1 VRHLDEVVDLSA
13 HGLRPADGP
22 TQDRFVKD
30 EECFRRLGPLEQFL
44 SLLAPIRNG
53 VSSHEVVLVVGG
65 ALAAWPRTR
74 RMVGDRV
81 RSVVVQH
88 RLRTAFRELSLT
100 SWSGRAPAIIW
111 SAPCPEG
118 LRVHL
123 ACPAGISADDLVEE
137 REALAAACYA
147 ADVRVERDPRH
158 ATVVV
163 LVVVTRIP
171 LVPGPIPYTGT

>member
-1 VRHLDEVVDLSA
+1 MRWIAVKPDRRRRVNLLLTPYRWRYEI
-13 HGLRPADGP
+13 GLVALVAGLV
-22 TQDRFVKD
+22 Q
-30 EECFRRLGPLEQFL
+30 LGRTTHWILPWV
-44 SLLAPIRNG
+44 I
-53 VSSHEVVLVVGG
+53 VLVVGG

-100 SWSGRAPAIIW
+100 SGSGRAPAIIW
-111 SAPCPEG
+111 SAPRPEG

-123 ACPAGISADDLVEE
+123 ACPAGVSADDLVEE

>member
-1 VRHLDEVVDLSA
+1 MPGTWPLRLARFRDEL
-13 HGLRPADGP
+13 
-22 TQDRFVKD
+22 QDWLWKPDERFA
-30 EECFRRLGPLEQFL
+30 EERG
-44 SLLAPIRNG
+44 
-53 VSSHEVVLVVGG
+53 
-65 ALAAWPRTR
+65 
-74 RMVGDRV
+74 
-81 RSVVVQH
+81 
-88 RLRTAFRELSLT
+88 
-100 SWSGRAPAIIW
+100 APAIIW

-123 ACPAGISADDLVEE
+123 ACPAGVSADDLVEE

>member
-1 VRHLDEVVDLSA
+1 MRWIAVK
-13 HGLRPADGP
+13 P
-22 TQDRFVKD
+22 DR
-30 EECFRRLGPLEQFL
+30 RRRFNP
-44 SLLAPIRNG
+44 LLALYRWRYEIG
-53 VSSHEVVLVVGG
+53 VIALVAGLVQLGRTTHWLLPWAIVLVVGLV
-65 ALAAWPRTR
+65 LAAWPRTR
-74 RMVGDRV
+74 RVVGDRV

-100 SWSGRAPAIIW
+100 SWSGRAPAIVW

-123 ACPAGISADDLVEE
+123 ACPAGISADDLREE

-147 ADVRVERDPRH
+147 ADVRVERDPRY

-163 LVVVTRIP
+163 LVVVTHLP
-171 LVPGPIPYTGT
+171 PVPGPIPYSGT

>member
-1 VRHLDEVVDLSA
+1 MRWIAVK
-13 HGLRPADGP
+13 P
-22 TQDRFVKD
+22 DR
-30 EECFRRLGPLEQFL
+30 RRRVSL
-44 SLLAPIRNG
+44 LLAPYRWRYEIGLIALVAGLVQLGRTTHWILPW
-53 VSSHEVVLVVGG
+53 VIVLVVGG

-100 SWSGRAPAIIW
+100 SGSGRAPAIIW